1 VIRVG
6 LTGGLATGKTHI
18 GRELERLGCYVIRA
32 DELGHAV
39 LAPDGEAFEGVVA
52 EFGRGILKE
61 DGRIDRRKL
70 AAQVFDKPERL
81 AALNRLVHPPVARR
95 ERALMKE
102 FNAREPDGIGVMEAA
117 ILVETGSYRDFDR
130 LIVAVCREGQQVER
144 AMQRDGLTREEA
156 LARLRRQMPLAEK
169 ARLADFVIDTSG
181 SMEDTLRQTRSV
193 YEELRRIAS

>member
-1 VIRVG
+1 MIRVG

-18 GRELERLGCYVIRA
+18 GRELDRLGCYVVRA

-52 EFGRGILKE
+52 EFGRGILNE
-61 DGRIDRRKL
+61 DGSIDRRKL
-70 AAQVFDKPERL
+70 AAQVFDNPERL
-81 AALNRLVHPPVARR
+81 AALNRLVHPPVERR
-95 ERALMKE
+95 ERALMNA
-102 FNAREPDGIGVMEAA
+102 FAAREPDGIGVIEAA
-117 ILVETGSYRDFDR
+117 ILVETGSYRKFDR
-130 LIVAVCREGQQVER
+130 LIVAVCGEDQQLER

>member
-1 VIRVG
+1 MIRVG

-70 AAQVFDKPERL
+70 AAQVFDKPDRL
-81 AALNRLVHPPVARR
+81 AALNRLVHPPVERR